1 MDQSVPHV
9 VALHRA
15 GLKGAPMEPLE
26 TVNIIADFGIEGD
39 RKVRPGSKRQ
49 VLVFDD
55 ETIQAFGFRPG
66 ELDENITT
74 HALAVSAL
82 QRGQL
87 LRIGD
92 VLLEVTIERPMC
104 HKLEDLRPGL
114 ADKLEGRRGKM
125 TRVLHGGTI
134 RVGDPIEVMET
145 P

>member
-1 MDQSVPHV
+1 
-9 VALHRA
+9 
-15 GLKGAPMEPLE
+15 MEPLE
-26 TVNIIADFGIEGD
+26 MVSIIADFGIEGD

-49 VLVFDD
+49 VLVFDE

-74 HALAVSAL
+74 RALLVSAL

-87 LRIGD
+87 LRMGD

-134 RVGDPIEVMET
+134 RVGDPIEVVQPSSQSMNR
-145 P
+145 